1 MPDQAREIR
10 EFWFGRLPMSAA
22 ALAQRL
28 QFWFGTEDAPG
39 RKGDQ
44 AALDALIRARFEP
57 LVTRALRGELS
68 SWAASPRRRLSLI
81 ILLDQFPRN
90 IYRGT
95 RLAFSGDEQALGL
108 SLSGIQSGA
117 DAALEV
123 VERMFFYMPMQHAES
138 LEVQHES
145 VAAYRRLRDE
155 APEDLR
161 PQLTE
166 ALESA
171 EQHRA
176 IIERFGRFPQRNR
189 ALGRVATR
197 DEQAYLK
204 AGTESFG
211 P

>member
-28 QFWFGTEDAPG
+28 QFWFGAGDAPE
-39 RKGDQ
+39 RKSG
-44 AALDALIRARFEP
+44 LDDVIRTRFEP
-57 LVTRALRGELS
+57 LVIRALRGELS
-68 SWAASPRRRLSLI
+68 AWAASPRRRLSLI

-95 RLAFSGDEQALGL
+95 RLAFAGDEQALGL

-161 PQLTE
+161 QQLTD

-171 EQHRA
+171 ERHRA
-176 IIERFGRFPQRNR
+176 IVESFGRFPQRNR
-189 ALGRVATR
+189 ALGRVTTR
-197 DEQAYLK
+197 DEQTYLK
-204 AGTESFG
+204 GGAETFG
-211 P
+211 Q